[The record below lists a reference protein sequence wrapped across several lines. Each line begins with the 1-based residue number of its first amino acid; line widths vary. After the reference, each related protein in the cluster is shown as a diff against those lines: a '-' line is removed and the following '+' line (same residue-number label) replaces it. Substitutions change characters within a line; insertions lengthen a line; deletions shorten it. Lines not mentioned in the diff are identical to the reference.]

1 MDSTGQGSKPKTTT
15 TTKVTTTTAPVTTT
29 TAPAAPP
36 KVKLG
41 DVDKDGKVNAVDA
54 SYILT
59 EYASTST
66 GHQPSFDKD
75 KREAAD
81 ADFNGKVNAVDASI
95 VLSYYAYRGS
105 GGTIADM
112 REWLK

>member
-1 MDSTGQGSKPKTTT
+1 MDG
-15 TTKVTTTTAPVTTT
+15 
-29 TAPAAPP
+29 
-36 KVKLG
+36 
-41 DVDKDGKVNAVDA
+41 DGKVNAIDA
-54 SYILT
+54 SYILS

-66 GHQPSFDKD
+66 GHKSSFDPA

-81 ADFNGKVNAVDASI
+81 VDFNGKIDALDASA

>member
-1 MDSTGQGSKPKTTT
+1 M
-15 TTKVTTTTAPVTTT
+15 TTTTAPVTTT
-29 TAPAAPP
+29 TVPVQPA

-66 GHQPSFDKD
+66 GHKPSFDPEKT
-75 KREAAD
+75 EAAD
-81 ADFNGKVNAVDASI
+81 VNSDGKVNAVDASI
-95 VLSYYAYRGS
+95 VLAYYAYRGS